1 VTEHV
6 EVATNVT
13 DPVQQPAVHPVA
25 AGGFAAAAPTY
36 ARIRPTYARAAIGA
50 IKDLVPSGATV
61 LDVAAGTGILA
72 GQLRRA
78 RLEVLALEP
87 VPEMLGHLTR
97 TLPDVPA
104 VRGVAECLPFA
115 DGSLGAVT
123 VGEAFH
129 WFDAPAAL
137 AEVRRVLRPGGV
149 LVVANNRRDESV
161 DWVARYGELV
171 RSELTGDDPYRRLE
185 PDELVD
191 VVGGFVRA
199 LSLEV
204 ANPRPCSPRQLVD
217 RAASTSFVADAEPD
231 ARARVLERVAQL
243 AADHPDLAGRR
254 SFELPYVTRV
264 LAWRA
269 T

>member
-1 VTEHV
+1 V

-13 DPVQQPAVHPVA
+13 DPDRHPAVHPVA

-50 IKDLVPSGATV
+50 IKDLVPAGAVV

-104 VRGVAECLPFA
+104 VRGVAEHLPLA

-137 AEVRRVLRPGGV
+137 VEVRRVLRPGGV
-149 LVVANNRRDESV
+149 LVIANNRRDDSV

-171 RSELTGDDPYRRLE
+171 RSELTGDEPYRRVE

-191 VVGGFVRA
+191 AVGGFVRVQA
-199 LSLEV
+199 LEV
-204 ANPRPCSPRQLVD
+204 ANPRPCSPRQLVE
-217 RAASTSFVADAEPD
+217 RAASTSFVADAAPE

-254 SFELPYVTRV
+254 SFDLPYVTRV
-264 LAWRA
+264 LAWRTA
-269 T
+269 